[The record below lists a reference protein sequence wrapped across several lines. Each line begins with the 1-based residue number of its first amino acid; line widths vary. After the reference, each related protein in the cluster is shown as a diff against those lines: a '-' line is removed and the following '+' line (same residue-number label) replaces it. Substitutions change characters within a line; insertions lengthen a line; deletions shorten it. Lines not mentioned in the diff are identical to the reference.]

1 MSAAHCHRAVG
12 FLIPFLLRPVL
23 VTLFLDRTKH
33 NCEGHIQ
40 EDEDRSAMK
49 LISLSF
55 PAYLQPF
62 VHCQVQVIRLYT
74 SGNGMHTAAS
84 CLSQNLLRAH
94 GTKTRNKTKERGE
107 VEGNSKTVEME
118 PSRSCVQSRHCVL
131 LFACH
136 WKLESKPGK
145 KNKKTNMMSSY
156 RHKWCLVS

>member
-1 MSAAHCHRAVG
+1 MENARLSQREKKLMHFTLHEKRTSLANRKETHVFHPLSPDGEGPNVEVVSTLHVSAAHCHRAVG

-94 GTKTRNKTKERGE
+94 RTKTPN
-107 VEGNSKTVEME
+107 
-118 PSRSCVQSRHCVL
+118 
-131 LFACH
+131 
-136 WKLESKPGK
+136 
-145 KNKKTNMMSSY
+145 
-156 RHKWCLVS
+156 